1 MLRVHVQAIC
11 RVHGIMW
18 NHGTSKIALLIV
30 GNGLLFSTVSC
41 AYVIIM
47 ILKLPKRLRNKLFAR
62 QLVYM
67 GAFDIVLAGFSFY
80 WVLLEGHFFI
90 PNEDE
95 TSNTTMHVVQVI
107 GCFSEYASILLE
119 LHIALGMAF
128 SWARWESGLRV
139 LDGSMCVIPALAL
152 ASACVSA
159 VTNPMTP
166 SDTRPVFG
174 RPTQLVGV
182 VLICLVFM
190 GCGFAYACALSAMR
204 QSTFAAMRTV
214 QRRFFLYPLNF
225 VMSFGFKFVC
235 DIDTELF
242 GTFFG
247 VLAAIGLAWN
257 GFLNASTYFL
267 QSRMSNGATTGL
279 VVSNESQRLA
289 NIASF
294 HAVFPR
300 DNVHM
305 VMGMQSLA
313 SSMRSE
319 MEV

>member
-1 MLRVHVQAIC
+1 
-11 RVHGIMW
+11 MW
-18 NHGTSKIALLIV
+18 NRETSKIALLFV
-30 GNGLLFSTVSC
+30 GNGLVFSTVSC

-67 GAFDIVLAGFSFY
+67 GAFDIVLAGFSLY
-80 WVLLEGHFFI
+80 YVLLEGHFI
-90 PNEDE
+90 PNDGE
-95 TSNTTMHVVQVI
+95 TSETTMHIVQLI
-107 GCFSEYASILLE
+107 GSFSEYASILLE

-128 SWARWESGLRV
+128 SWARWESGLWV
-139 LDGSMCVIPALAL
+139 LDASMCVIPPLAL
-152 ASACVSA
+152 ASACVSV

-166 SDTRPVFG
+166 DHHRPVF
-174 RPTQLVGV
+174 RYPTEVVGV
-182 VLICLVFM
+182 VLISLVFM
-190 GCGFAYACALSAMR
+190 GCGFAYACALCAMS
-204 QSTFAAMRTV
+204 QSTLAAMRTV
-214 QRRFFLYPLNF
+214 QRRFFLYPVNF
-225 VMSFGFKFVC
+225 VTSFGFKFVC
-235 DIDTELF
+235 DIDTDLF

-247 VLAAIGLAWN
+247 VLAAVGLAWN
-257 GFLNASTYFL
+257 GFINASTYFL

-279 VVSNESQRLA
+279 VVNSESQRLA

-305 VMGMQSLA
+305 VTGTHSLA
-313 SSMRSE
+313 SSTWTE